1 MTGLFVCNFV
11 KLSHT
16 AAEVTISHMMMI
28 IIIKQ
33 ILTDLSGS
41 RTSPRIF
48 EWNGHRGI
56 LGAGTGLGV
65 RLVTAETLMVV
76 PRSVTGAGA

>member
-16 AAEVTISHMMMI
+16 AAEVPTGHIMI

-41 RTSPRIF
+41 RTSPRVF

-76 PRSVTGAGA
+76 PWSVTGAGA